1 MADWVYQYKSKRTSF
16 WIKVFF
22 LVSIF
27 FSSKSLAQERIVPL
41 TNEIFLRQT
50 IKDVLEDCLKD
61 APVDSQMVWVKEEGE
76 NQSAWI
82 VKEEIVSFLSKRGP
96 VGAGEKEGQESSSPV
111 LSYRIIKLN
120 LEYPEI
126 KRKKL
131 FGKSWIA
138 RESQIAISFSLSDPD
153 GKILWSK
160 RGERKNS
167 DLLRKE
173 ELLSLN
179 NRQYPFLCP
188 EVPES
193 TWGRYVEPAVV
204 TVVVGGLIYL
214 FFANR

>member
-1 MADWVYQYKSKRTSF
+1 MADQIFKCIFKRPSF
-16 WIKVFF
+16 WIKVLF
-22 LVSIF
+22 LASIL
-27 FSSKSLAQERIVPL
+27 FSSKSFAQGKIIPL
-41 TNEIFLRQT
+41 NNEAFLRQT
-50 IKDVLEDCLKD
+50 IKQALEDCLKD
-61 APVDSQMVWVKEEGE
+61 APIDSQMVWIQEEGE
-76 NQSAWI
+76 NQSAWL
-82 VKEEIVSFLSKRGP
+82 VREEMVSFLSRRGP
-96 VGAGEKEGQESSSPV
+96 VGSGKKELLESSSLV

-131 FGKSWIA
+131 FGKSWIK
-138 RESQIAISFSLSDPD
+138 REAQVALSFNLSDPD
-153 GKILWSK
+153 GRILWSK

-173 ELLSLN
+173 DLFSLN

-188 EVPES
+188 EVPAS
-193 TWGRYVEPAVV
+193 TWGKYLEPAVV

>member
-1 MADWVYQYKSKRTSF
+1 
-16 WIKVFF
+16 
-22 LVSIF
+22 
-27 FSSKSLAQERIVPL
+27 
-41 TNEIFLRQT
+41 
-50 IKDVLEDCLKD
+50 
-61 APVDSQMVWVKEEGE
+61 MVWVKEEGE
-76 NQSAWI
+76 NPSAWI
-82 VKEEIVSFLSKRGP
+82 VREEIVSFLSKTGP
-96 VGAGEKEGQESSSPV
+96 VGVGKKEGQESSSPV

-131 FGKSWIA
+131 FGKSWIT
-138 RESQIAISFSLSDPD
+138 RESQVAISFNLSDPD

-188 EVPES
+188 EIPQS